1 MFKEICFLLL
11 LILTAHISSIAVS
24 SESKL
29 SAGLQEYGH
38 PSQGTSISLR
48 KTKRDLDKT
57 LSLLSMYQDT
67 IVDYHVY
74 TVEEYDPKK
83 EPNSKPSHTT
93 ITTEIRSIP
102 LTNYK
107 NTQVITLLI
116 SVCWYNI
123 CR

>member
-1 MFKEICFLLL
+1 MFKEFCFLLL
-11 LILTAHISSIAVS
+11 LVLSAHISSLALK

-29 SAGLQEYGH
+29 NACMEEYGH
-38 PSQGTSISLR
+38 PSQGTSISLK

-57 LSLLSMYQDT
+57 MSLLSMYQDT

-83 EPNSKPSHTT
+83 EPNSKPSHTVT
-93 ITTEIRSIP
+93 TTEIRSIP

-107 NTQVITLLI
+107 NTQVFF
-116 SVCWYNI
+116 S
-123 CR
+123 